1 MASDSSYPK
10 RDSTFDKK
18 RAPTSI
24 SMLDLQLRDSYMKVV
39 KLGFQNQAD
48 RIVSKSL
55 SSSFIIGYFHY
66 KFKDNLHKVF
76 A

>member
-1 MASDSSYPK
+1 
-10 RDSTFDKK
+10 
-18 RAPTSI
+18 
-24 SMLDLQLRDSYMKVV
+24 MKVV

-55 SSSFIIGYFHY
+55 SSRFIIDYFHY